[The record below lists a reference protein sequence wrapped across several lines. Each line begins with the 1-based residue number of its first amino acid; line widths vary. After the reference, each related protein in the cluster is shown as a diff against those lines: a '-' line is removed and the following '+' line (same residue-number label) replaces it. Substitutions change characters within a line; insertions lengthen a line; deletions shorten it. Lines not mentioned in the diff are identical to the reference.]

1 MVCTQTIEV
10 SESKRS
16 SLFQKFFHCVLSVPE
31 STDYSSHIVFYMEVS
46 NGGIRFFFLG
56 IFHSK
61 PSVNWAT
68 PMTFLGGLP
77 LPGRFKE
84 LINRAGEKARQ
95 PMVSCRGWNHISG
108 TMGWVCWN
116 LGFHGIIFPMKIMS
130 SLGVFLLIVWDT
142 CIWYHDVSYGSPS
155 PQGLTGC
162 MINGPRGPEFQ
173 VQAMGVVESPALQK
187 AVCWIK
193 EAQHSVGFWC
203 FWCMFKKN
211 IYPHYI
217 YPHDVH
223 TMSTLSP
230 QRIRRNIMV
239 TAARSR
245 PLKWKMRPESPDL
258 PSCEGEQSWRRYAD
272 SYPPGGCYVRVMY
285 N

>member
-1 MVCTQTIEV
+1 MGFDGSSENDPLKHAEAMVCTQTIEV

-95 PMVSCRGWNHISG
+95 PMVSCRG
-108 TMGWVCWN
+108 
-116 LGFHGIIFPMKIMS
+116 
-130 SLGVFLLIVWDT
+130 
-142 CIWYHDVSYGSPS
+142 
-155 PQGLTGC
+155 
-162 MINGPRGPEFQ
+162 
-173 VQAMGVVESPALQK
+173 
-187 AVCWIK
+187 
-193 EAQHSVGFWC
+193 
-203 FWCMFKKN
+203 
-211 IYPHYI
+211 
-217 YPHDVH
+217 
-223 TMSTLSP
+223 
-230 QRIRRNIMV
+230 
-239 TAARSR
+239 
-245 PLKWKMRPESPDL
+245 
-258 PSCEGEQSWRRYAD
+258 
-272 SYPPGGCYVRVMY
+272 
-285 N
+285 